1 MKKKL
6 YKILAALGL
15 TEKFESRTLSAD
27 EFRKV
32 AAEYLRLYGTPIE
45 TALAHIDGEEEG
57 GEAGTAGQSGEAGIS
72 GISGTAGT
80 AGISGTAGT
89 AEPAQAA
96 APAPATP
103 DTLSQIYAALQ
114 RVDPSVHSANG
125 NASPSAQDI
134 IAAIDR
140 VGERFIQMAQQP
152 LPDASQEAR
161 NVQTVRNIRN
171 VQEIRPTHGTHLF
184 GIPCEM
190 FSLEHRWNRIAANP
204 RIARSLPDATDE
216 EIRSFY
222 KAVHTYSRSLQQR
235 YAYLQQ
241 NAMLN
246 ADLLATGEFSN
257 DYDGVTG
264 AGLGNQYVIR
274 RQDALIARVL
284 KKRQLTQWFPVRYG
298 VQDRDLLFNAY
309 FGELSQA
316 YQKGEIYKGD
326 LKIENEMGY
335 VDDAMIKMQFGP
347 MKELERM
354 YIAYLN
360 KDGSDPMKWTM
371 IEYCILNE
379 LETAQVEQNKR
390 RIRGI
395 YVKPEQGV
403 AGSYLNAGTGLLYTL
418 LRYIHDYSIKPHDDA
433 DYRSYTDATM
443 LDAVQDFCA
452 DVTTSLSEDMDLSQH
467 VLYLNERHK
476 PWWIKCLRAKY
487 HLDQDFT
494 GPQSLV
500 NKVPDTDI
508 PIRWLPYLGSLP
520 LMLLDVPGN
529 LQFIEYVPGEML
541 AVKMEEQMEM
551 VRCWSTWKEGCG
563 AAFTGR
569 KFATKA
575 AMDAN
580 AYEWQQIFI
589 NLPAHTVSAD
599 VTTIDGDDG
608 FWQIT
613 PSNTAAKALTDITHA
628 KAGVAYCIEC
638 GGTTNATTIAK
649 SGKFANI
656 KSAYNPSAVG
666 DYIMVILGS
675 DGKFRELERRVGGT
689 RTINTDVQP
698 NTIGGR

>member
-1 MKKKL
+1 MRKKL

-27 EFRKV
+27 EFHKV
-32 AAEYLRLYGTPIE
+32 AAEYLRIYGTPIE
-45 TALAHIDGEEEG
+45 TALANIEGEEEG
-57 GEAGTAGQSGEAGIS
+57 GEAGTAGQSGQ
-72 GISGTAGT
+72 SGTAGQSGQSGEAGT
-80 AGISGTAGT
+80 SGISGT

-96 APAPATP
+96 TPAPATP
-103 DTLSQIYAALQ
+103 DTLSRIYAAVQ
-114 RVDPSVHSANG
+114 RIDPTAPVANG
-125 NASPSAQDI
+125 GPAPSAQEI

-140 VGERFIQMAQQP
+140 VGERFMRMAQQP
-152 LPDASQEAR
+152 VPEGSQENPGISGIAGQPGSPR
-161 NVQTVRNIRN
+161 LS
-171 VQEIRPTHGTHLF
+171 HGTYLF
-184 GIPCEM
+184 GIPHEI
-190 FSLEHRWNRIAANP
+190 FSMEHRWNRIAANP
-204 RIARSLPDATDE
+204 RAARSMADPSDDE
-216 EIRSFY
+216 VRSFY
-222 KAVHTYSRSLQQR
+222 RSVHSYSRSLQQR

-257 DYDGVTG
+257 DYDGVTN

-360 KDGSDPMKWTM
+360 RDGSDPMKWSM
-371 IEYCILNE
+371 IEFCILNE

-395 YVKPEQGV
+395 YVKPEAGV
-403 AGSYLNAGTGLLYTL
+403 AGSYLNAGTGLVYTL
-418 LRYIHDYSIKPHDDA
+418 LRYIHEYSIKPHDDE
-433 DYRSYTDATM
+433 DYRSYTSATM
-443 LDAVQDFCA
+443 LEAVQAFVA

-476 PWWIKCLRAKY
+476 PWWIKNIRETY

-494 GPQSLV
+494 GPGSLA
-500 NKVPDTDI
+500 NHVPDTDI
-508 PIRWLPYLGSLP
+508 PIIWLPYLGSLP

-529 LQFIEYVPGEML
+529 LQFIEYIPGEML

-551 VRCWSTWKEGCG
+551 VRAWSTWKEGCG

-589 NLPAHTVSAD
+589 NLPAYTVEAD
-599 VTTIDGDDG
+599 KTTIDGANG
-608 FWQIT
+608 FWQLT
-613 PSNTAAKALTDITHA
+613 PSNTAAKALTDITNA
-628 KAGVAYCIEC
+628 KEGVAYCIEC
-638 GGTTNATTIAK
+638 AGTTNATTIAK
-649 SGKFANI
+649 SGKFANLTA
-656 KSAYNPSAVG
+656 AYTPTAVG

-689 RTINTDVQP
+689 RTINQATQP